1 MKSHS
6 VSKGIKDS
14 LVLTEIQR
22 DKLANKLEFR
32 SKITKSNLLDN
43 LLIPLNIQENNL
55 DFEERNNNIE
65 KDLIKNQ
72 SFGKKIDADE

>member
-72 SFGKKIDADE
+72 SFCKKIDADE